1 MGDAE
6 VMRIRVTLDADVE
19 MMVRQQMVISGT
31 TFRAVVN
38 EIMRRG
44 FSASISVPGRVMP
57 GEAQMNQK
65 SVN

>member
-1 MGDAE
+1 
-6 VMRIRVTLDADVE
+6 MRIRVTLDADVE
-19 MMVRQQMVISGT
+19 MVVRQQMVSSGT

-44 FSASISVPGRVMP
+44 FSASIFVHGRVMP
-57 GEAQMNQK
+57 GMAALGEAQMNQK

>member
-1 MGDAE
+1 MLEG
-6 VMRIRVTLDADVE
+6 MRIRVTLDADVE

-44 FSASISVPGRVMP
+44 FAASISVPGRVVP
-57 GEAQMNQK
+57 DEAQMNQK